1 SFTVTDA
8 CGRTKTV
15 SFEIEYDDS
24 DPNINGMAY
33 SDCSGLGEI
42 IISHNNELATITIIQ
57 APDSYPNALPYN
69 VGGVSGHSIEIND
82 IPIGLYVFE
91 ITDECGNSYTLN
103 EMITPYP
110 FVGSFQVAN
119 APGCS
124 GFGSVRLTS
133 TSGNQPFS
141 AMITQAPPDF
151 QETLPFDVSA
161 NIHGVAVFN
170 AWYVSVNG
178 LVPGNYTFVIQDGC
192 GEHTVQVAVIGYE
205 VSLNE
210 FEITDNCGSF
220 ELYMEH
226 PANNVSLA
234 PVLVKY
240 NLEKFNEIT
249 GDWASPSGANFP
261 IQNFGTTYSIPYHGA
276 FRIVKTYGIYGNGGG
291 VFTCQEVI
299 HEFYINGGP
308 KIIDIEIFPCPDQNE
323 VVVNATGIAPLQYS
337 ITTKNGQPFS
347 VNNGTNNTF

>member
-1 SFTVTDA
+1 PVQVQYTVYPPDGSAPIIVNGIGDTPFFGHEIPFYIDQQYFYDMQIIDYCGNVYTFPNNSVNSSMGASALDVLEDCVYLLEVTVSNFVPPFTLDFTSFPAGFDPALYNSQYPGPYVDGEIVFGSVTNPLIEGDYSFTVTDA

-151 QETLPFDVSA
+151 QE
-161 NIHGVAVFN
+161 
-170 AWYVSVNG
+170 
-178 LVPGNYTFVIQDGC
+178 
-192 GEHTVQVAVIGYE
+192 
-205 VSLNE
+205 
-210 FEITDNCGSF
+210 
-220 ELYMEH
+220 
-226 PANNVSLA
+226 
-234 PVLVKY
+234 
-240 NLEKFNEIT
+240 
-249 GDWASPSGANFP
+249 
-261 IQNFGTTYSIPYHGA
+261 
-276 FRIVKTYGIYGNGGG
+276 
-291 VFTCQEVI
+291 
-299 HEFYINGGP
+299 
-308 KIIDIEIFPCPDQNE
+308 
-323 VVVNATGIAPLQYS
+323 
-337 ITTKNGQPFS
+337 
-347 VNNGTNNTF
+347 